1 MRQSDSQPAPT
12 FGVGDASFQ
21 AAGGE
26 VGIRRLVDDFYDA
39 MEREPIASDIRAM
52 HPADLAVSRDKLAR
66 FLCGWMNGP
75 NRYREKYGAI
85 SIPGAHAHLSIA
97 PRERDAWLLCME
109 QAIVQQPYSE
119 EFKVYLYSQLMV
131 PANRVV
137 NREAE

>member
-1 MRQSDSQPAPT
+1 MDKPQPLGVPT
-12 FGVGDASFQ
+12 FGMGDASFQ

-26 VGIRRLVDDFYDA
+26 SGIRRLVDAFYDI
-39 MEREPIASDIRAM
+39 METEAAAAQVRAM
-52 HPADLAVSRDKLAR
+52 HPADITTSRDKLAR

-85 SIPGAHAHLSIA
+85 SIPGSHAHLSIG

-109 QAIVQQPYSE
+109 RAIAQQPYSE
-119 EFKVYLYSQLMV
+119 EFKRYLYAQLCV

-137 NREAE
+137 NRES

>member
-1 MRQSDSQPAPT
+1 MDDPQPLGVPP
-12 FGVGDASFQ
+12 FGFGDASYQ

-26 VGIRRLVDDFYDA
+26 PGIRALVDEFYDV
-39 MEREPIASDIRAM
+39 MDTEPAAAKVRAM
-52 HPADLAVSRDKLAR
+52 HPPDLSTSRDKLAR

-85 SIPGAHAHLSIA
+85 SIPGSHAHLSIG

-109 QAIVQQPYSE
+109 RAIARQAYSE
-119 EFKVYLYSQLMV
+119 DFKRYLYAQLCV

-137 NREAE
+137 NRES